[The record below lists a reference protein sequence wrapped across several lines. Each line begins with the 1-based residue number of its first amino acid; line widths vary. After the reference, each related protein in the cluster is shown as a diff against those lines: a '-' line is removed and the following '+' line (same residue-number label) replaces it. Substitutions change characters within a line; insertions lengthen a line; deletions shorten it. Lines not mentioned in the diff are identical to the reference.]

1 MFAVMRDQVIA
12 AEPAHQAQAEA
23 AQVEDFPMEGQ
34 AHVAHVVRAAPP
46 ECNDIES
53 EDDDPLPL
61 SNDAVEQAMR
71 YTDVLDDAIGRP
83 VDSTHRLKRDVWL
96 TAMMPIEFADYVT
109 AMNED

>member
-23 AQVEDFPMEGQ
+23 AQGEDFPMEGQ

-71 YTDVLDDAIGRP
+71 
-83 VDSTHRLKRDVWL
+83 L
-96 TAMMPIEFADYVT
+96 TLMCWTLPLAVPLIAHI
-109 AMNED
+109 A